1 MTGVLSG
8 INVLDLSWGI
18 SGPAATML
26 LADNGAEVTRIE
38 RPQGDPFDGY
48 LDYKTYN
55 RGKRSAVLDLK
66 DPADRDRFLALAR
79 TADVVVESFSPSVT
93 KTLGIDFETLKQ
105 HNER

>member
-1 MTGVLSG
+1 MAGVLAG
-8 INVLDLSWGI
+8 VKVLDLSWGI

-55 RGKRSAVLDLK
+55 RGKRSAVLDLR

-79 TADVVVESFSPSVT
+79 TADDQKTMEKYECLAFFRRRAWLRRSFS
-93 KTLGIDFETLKQ
+93 
-105 HNER
+105 